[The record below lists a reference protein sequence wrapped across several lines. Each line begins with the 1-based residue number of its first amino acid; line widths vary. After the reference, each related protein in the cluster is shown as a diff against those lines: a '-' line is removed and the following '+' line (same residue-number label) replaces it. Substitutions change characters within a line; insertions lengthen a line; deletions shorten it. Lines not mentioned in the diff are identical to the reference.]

1 MRFVFKAKDGLGKTK
16 EGNIEASNKDAAVD
30 LLQKNGLFPLQ
41 LKEERGDEQ
50 IMKKI
55 MSLFEKVSEKELM
68 LFFKQLSIL
77 IEAKVPIITSLE
89 AIKNQSRNIY
99 FQKILDETI
108 ADVQDGLPL
117 SDALKKNDK
126 VFSNLSISI
135 IKAGEVSGNLRKSI
149 DYVASNIEKNYQLAG
164 KIKSALMYPAV
175 VLVAFFIIGFIF
187 ATVIL
192 PRLTA
197 MIESLNVPIP
207 WYTKIV
213 IDFSHFMSSY
223 WWAAIIIIL
232 GIVGSILYYLK
243 TDSGKREW
251 DEIKLKIPIIGS
263 IFQKVYIARFSD
275 NLQVLLAGGLPIV
288 RALTLSSSVVNN
300 TVYQGLFLRVA
311 DEVKIGGSMSEV
323 LRKSKHIPPI
333 VSQIVKIGEESG
345 EIELV
350 LGYIAKFYEQEVDTA
365 AKNMSTLIEP
375 VLMII
380 IGIAVGA
387 LVFMIIMPIYNISSQ
402 M

>member
-1 MRFVFKAKDGLGKTK
+1 MRFVFKAKDIQGQAK
-16 EGNIEASNKDAAVD
+16 EGTIEAGSDEGAVE
-30 LLQKNGLFPLQ
+30 LLQKNGLFPVYLKKE
-41 LKEERGDEQ
+41 KEEER
-50 IMKKI
+50 IVKFI
-55 MSLFEKVSEKELM
+55 LTLFEKVNEKELM
-68 LFFKQLSIL
+68 LFSKQLSIL

-89 AIKNQSRNIY
+89 AVRDQSTNLY
-99 FQKILDETI
+99 FKKVLDETI
-108 ADVQDGLPL
+108 ASVQDGMPL

-149 DYVASNIEKNYQLAG
+149 DYVANNIEKNYKLG
-164 KIKSALMYPAV
+164 SKIKSALMYPAV

-187 ATVIL
+187 ATIIL
-192 PRLTA
+192 PRLTV
-197 MIESLNVPIP
+197 MIESLGVPIP
-207 WYTKIV
+207 WYTQIV
-213 IDFSHFMSSY
+213 ISFSHFMQKY
-223 WWAAIIIIL
+223 WWANILIIF
-232 GIVGSILYYLK
+232 GVVGSVFYYLK
-243 TDSGKREW
+243 TDNGRREW
-251 DEIKLKIPIIGS
+251 DEIKLKMPIIGQ

-275 NLQVLLAGGLPIV
+275 NLNVLLAGGLPIV

-300 TVYQGLFLRVA
+300 AVYQGLFLRVA

-333 VSQIVKIGEESG
+333 VSQIIKIGEESG

-365 AKNMSTLIEP
+365 AKNLSTLIEP
-375 VLMII
+375 VLMIV

-402 M
+402 F

>member
-1 MRFVFKAKDGLGKTK
+1 MRFVFKAKDIQGQAK
-16 EGNIEASNKDAAVD
+16 EGTIEAGSDEGAVE
-30 LLQKNGLFPLQ
+30 LLQKNGLFPVYLKKE
-41 LKEERGDEQ
+41 KEEER
-50 IMKKI
+50 IVKFI
-55 MSLFEKVSEKELM
+55 LTLFEKVNEKELM

-89 AIKNQSRNIY
+89 AVRDQSTNLY
-99 FQKILDETI
+99 FKKVLDETI
-108 ADVQDGLPL
+108 ASVQDGMPL

-149 DYVASNIEKNYQLAG
+149 DYVANNIEKNYKLG
-164 KIKSALMYPAV
+164 SKIKSALMYPAV

-187 ATVIL
+187 ATIIL
-192 PRLTA
+192 PRLTV
-197 MIESLNVPIP
+197 MIESLGVPIP
-207 WYTKIV
+207 WYTQIV
-213 IDFSHFMSSY
+213 ISFSHFMQKY
-223 WWAAIIIIL
+223 WWANILIIF
-232 GIVGSILYYLK
+232 GVVGSVFYYLK
-243 TDSGKREW
+243 TDNGRREW
-251 DEIKLKIPIIGS
+251 DEIKLKMPIIGQ

-275 NLQVLLAGGLPIV
+275 NLNVLLAGGLPIV

-300 TVYQGLFLRVA
+300 AVYQGLFLRVA

-333 VSQIVKIGEESG
+333 VSQIIKIGEESG

-365 AKNMSTLIEP
+365 AKNLSTLIEP
-375 VLMII
+375 VLMIV

-402 M
+402 F

>member
-1 MRFVFKAKDGLGKTK
+1 MLFTFKAKDTLGKTK
-16 EGNIEASNKDAAVD
+16 EGTIEAGSSDAAVE
-30 LLQKNGLFPLQ
+30 LLQKNGLFPLY
-41 LKEERGDEQ
+41 LKKEKGEER
-50 IMKKI
+50 IMKNI
-55 MSLFEKVSEKELM
+55 LRLFEKVNEKELM

-89 AIKNQSRNIY
+89 AVKDQSTNLY
-99 FQKILDETI
+99 FKKVLDETI
-108 ADVQDGLPL
+108 ADVQDGMPL

-126 VFSNLSISI
+126 VFSNLAISI

-149 DYVASNIEKNYQLAG
+149 DYVANNIEKNYKLG
-164 KIKSALMYPAV
+164 SKIKSALMYPAV
-175 VLVAFFIIGFIF
+175 VLIAFFIIGFIF

-192 PRLTA
+192 PRLTI
-197 MIESLNVPIP
+197 MIESLGVPIP
-207 WYTKIV
+207 WYTQIV
-213 IDFSHFMSSY
+213 IDFSHFMSNY
-223 WWAAIIIIL
+223 WWANVIIIL
-232 GIVGSILYYLK
+232 GVVGGIFYYLK
-243 TDSGKREW
+243 TDNGRREW
-251 DEIKLKIPIIGS
+251 DEIKLKLPIIGQ
-263 IFQKVYIARFSD
+263 IFQKVYIARFTD
-275 NLQVLLAGGLPIV
+275 NLKVLLAGGLPIV

-300 TVYQGLFLRVA
+300 MVYQGLFLRVA

-333 VSQIVKIGEESG
+333 VSQIIKIGEESG

-365 AKNMSTLIEP
+365 AKNLSTLIEP

-402 M
+402 F

>member
-1 MRFVFKAKDGLGKTK
+1 MRFVFKAKDIQGQAK
-16 EGNIEASNKDAAVD
+16 EGTIEAGSDEGAVE
-30 LLQKNGLFPLQ
+30 LLQKNGLFPVYLKKE
-41 LKEERGDEQ
+41 KEEER
-50 IMKKI
+50 IVKFI
-55 MSLFEKVSEKELM
+55 LTLFEKVNEKELM

-89 AIKNQSRNIY
+89 AVRDQSTNLY
-99 FQKILDETI
+99 FKKVLDETI
-108 ADVQDGLPL
+108 ASVQDGMPL

-149 DYVASNIEKNYQLAG
+149 DYVANNIEKNYKLG
-164 KIKSALMYPAV
+164 SKIKSALMYPAV

-187 ATVIL
+187 ATIIL
-192 PRLTA
+192 PRLTV
-197 MIESLNVPIP
+197 MIESLGVPIP
-207 WYTKIV
+207 WYTQIV
-213 IDFSHFMSSY
+213 ISFSHFMQKY
-223 WWAAIIIIL
+223 WWANILIIF
-232 GIVGSILYYLK
+232 GVVSSVFYYLK
-243 TDSGKREW
+243 TDNGRREW
-251 DEIKLKIPIIGS
+251 DEIKLKMPIIGQ

-275 NLQVLLAGGLPIV
+275 NLNVLLAGGLPIV

-300 TVYQGLFLRVA
+300 AVYQGLFLRVA

-333 VSQIVKIGEESG
+333 VSQIIKIGEESG

-365 AKNMSTLIEP
+365 AKNLSTLIEP
-375 VLMII
+375 VLMIV

-402 M
+402 F

>member
-1 MRFVFKAKDGLGKTK
+1 MRFVFKAKDSLGKTK
-16 EGNIEASNKDAAVD
+16 EGSIEAGNSDGAVD
-30 LLQKNGLFPLQ
+30 LLQKNGLFPIY
-41 LKEERGDEQ
+41 LKEERGDER

-55 MSLFEKVSEKELM
+55 LSLFEKVSEKELM

-89 AIKNQSRNIY
+89 TIKNQSKNIY
-99 FQKILDETI
+99 FQKVLDETI

-117 SDALKKNDK
+117 SDAMKKNDK
-126 VFSNLSISI
+126 VFSDLSISI

-149 DYVASNIEKNYQLAG
+149 DYVASNIEKNYQLAS
-164 KIKSALMYPAV
+164 KVKSALMYPAV

-197 MIESLNVPIP
+197 MIESLGVPIP
-207 WYTKIV
+207 WYTQIV
-213 IDFSHFMSSY
+213 ISFSHFMSAY

-232 GIVGSILYYLK
+232 GIVGSVLYYLK
-243 TDSGKREW
+243 TDNGRREW
-251 DEIKLKIPIIGS
+251 DEIKLKMPLFGS
-263 IFQKVYIARFSD
+263 IFQKIYIARFSD

-333 VSQIVKIGEESG
+333 VSQIIKIGEESG

-350 LGYIAKFYEQEVDTA
+350 LGYVAKFYEQEVDTA
-365 AKNMSTLIEP
+365 AKNLSTLIEP

-387 LVFMIIMPIYNISSQ
+387 LVFMIIMPIYNIAGQ
-402 M
+402 I

>member
-1 MRFVFKAKDGLGKTK
+1 MRFVFKAKDRLGKTK
-16 EGNIEASNKDAAVD
+16 EGSIEAGNSDAAVD
-30 LLQKNGLFPLQ
+30 LLQKNGLFPLH
-41 LKEERGDEQ
+41 LKEERGDER

-77 IEAKVPIITSLE
+77 IEAKVPIITALE
-89 AIKNQSRNIY
+89 TIKNQSKNIY
-99 FQKILDETI
+99 FQKVLDETI

-117 SDALKKNDK
+117 SDALKKNDQ

-149 DYVASNIEKNYQLAG
+149 DYVASNIEKNYQLAS
-164 KIKSALMYPAV
+164 KVKSALMYPAV

-197 MIESLNVPIP
+197 MIESLGVPIP
-207 WYTKIV
+207 WYTQIV
-213 IDFSHFMSSY
+213 ISFSHFMSAY

-232 GIVGSILYYLK
+232 GIVGSVLYYLK
-243 TDSGKREW
+243 TDNGRREW
-251 DEIKLKIPIIGS
+251 DEIKLKMPIIGS
-263 IFQKVYIARFSD
+263 IFQKIYIARFSD

-288 RALTLSSSVVNN
+288 RALTLASSVVNN

-333 VSQIVKIGEESG
+333 VSQIIKIGEESG

-350 LGYIAKFYEQEVDTA
+350 LGYVAKFYEQEVDTA
-365 AKNMSTLIEP
+365 AKNLSTLIEP

-387 LVFMIIMPIYNISSQ
+387 LTFMIIMPIYNISGQ